1 MVNIKFKKLDP
12 KATIP
17 KAMTGGAAGL
27 DLVCLNRLAVTP
39 NRWSSKAAIVRTG
52 LAMELP
58 AGYYA
63 EVVLRSSTG
72 RDTKLRLANQVGI
85 IDSDYRGEI
94 MLYVENLGDH
104 LEIIEAGQRIAQLL
118 IHKVEEV
125 TIVEEAVLS
134 ETTRGL
140 ESGSTGKGTKPAVK
154 TRRGIVKQQ
163 GGANNG

>member
-1 MVNIKFKKLDP
+1 MIVKFKRLHSD
-12 KATIP
+12 AILP

-27 DLVCLNRLAVTP
+27 DLYCLERKAVTP
-39 NRWSSKAAIVRTG
+39 ARFTSKAAIIRTG

-58 AGYYA
+58 QGYYA

-104 LEIIEAGQRIAQLL
+104 LEIIGQGQRIAQLL
-118 IHKVEEV
+118 IRKAEEV
-125 TIVEEAVLS
+125 TIEEATADLP
-134 ETTRGL
+134 TTERGL
-140 ESGSTGKGTKPAVK
+140 ESGSTGKGTTRTKRAAVN
-154 TRRGIVKQQ
+154 QQ
-163 GGANNG
+163 EVSKDGK

>member
-1 MVNIKFKKLDP
+1 
-12 KATIP
+12 
-17 KAMTGGAAGL
+17 MTGGAAGL
-27 DLVCLNRLAVTP
+27 DLVCLNRMAVTP
-39 NRWSSKAAIVRTG
+39 NRWSSKAAIIHTG

-58 AGYYA
+58 EGYYA

-104 LEIIEAGQRIAQLL
+104 LEIINAGQRIAQLL
-118 IHKVEEV
+118 IHKIEEV
-125 TIVEEAVLS
+125 VIEEATDELS
-134 ETTRGL
+134 KTERGL

-154 TRRGIVKQQ
+154 TRRTKE
-163 GGANNG
+163 GAKDA

>member
-52 LAMELP
+52 LA
-58 AGYYA
+58 
-63 EVVLRSSTG
+63 STG

-125 TIVEEAVLS
+125 VIEETTDDLS

-140 ESGSTGKGTKPAVK
+140 ESGSTGKMTKPAVK
-154 TRRGIVKQQ
+154 TRRTKEV
-163 GGANNG
+163 ANNG

>member
-1 MVNIKFKKLDP
+1 MIVKFKRLD
-12 KATIP
+12 KEAILP

-27 DLVCLNRLAVTP
+27 DLFCLERMAVTP
-39 NRWSSKAAIVRTG
+39 SRFSSKAAIIRTG

-58 AGYYA
+58 QGYYA

-94 MLYVENLGDH
+94 KLYVENIGEH
-104 LEIIEAGQRIAQLL
+104 LEIVGKGQRIAQLL

-125 TIVEEAVLS
+125 TIKEDDVLS
-134 ETTRGL
+134 DTERGL
-140 ESGSTGKGTKPAVK
+140 ESGSTGTGKETKPAVK
-154 TRRGIVKQQ
+154 TRKTTKVVT
-163 GGANNG
+163 NNGD

>member
-1 MVNIKFKKLDP
+1 LVNIKFKKLDP
-12 KATIP
+12 EATIP
-17 KAMTGGAAGL
+17 QAMTGGAAGL
-27 DLVCLNRLAVTP
+27 DLVCLNRMAVTP
-39 NRWSSKAAIVRTG
+39 NRWSSKAAIIHTG

-58 AGYYA
+58 EGYYA

-104 LEIIEAGQRIAQLL
+104 LEIINAGQRIAQLL
-118 IHKVEEV
+118 IHKIEEV
-125 TIVEEAVLS
+125 VIEEATDELS
-134 ETTRGL
+134 KTERGL

-154 TRRGIVKQQ
+154 TRKTKEVAKD
-163 GGANNG
+163 A

>member
-12 KATIP
+12 EATLP
-17 KAMTGGAAGL
+17 QAMTGGAAGL
-27 DLVCLNRLAVTP
+27 DLVCLNRMAVTP
-39 NRWSSKAAIVRTG
+39 NRWSSKAAIIHTG

-58 AGYYA
+58 EGYYA

-104 LEIIEAGQRIAQLL
+104 LEIINAGQRIAQLL
-118 IHKVEEV
+118 IHKIEEVVIEEV
-125 TIVEEAVLS
+125 TDELS
-134 ETTRGL
+134 KTERGL
-140 ESGSTGKGTKPAVK
+140 ESGSTGKGTKPAGK
-154 TRRGIVKQQ
+154 TRRVKEVTKD
-163 GGANNG
+163 A

>member
-1 MVNIKFKKLDP
+1 MVNIQFKKLDP

-17 KAMTGGAAGL
+17 KARTGGAAGL

-118 IHKVEEV
+118 IHRVEEV
-125 TIVEEAVLS
+125 VIEETTDDLS

-140 ESGSTGKGTKPAVK
+140 ESGSTGNMTKPAVK
-154 TRRGIVKQQ
+154 TRRTKEV
-163 GGANNG
+163 ANNG

>member
-1 MVNIKFKKLDP
+1 MVNVKFKKLDP
-12 KATIP
+12 NAILP
-17 KAMTGGAAGL
+17 KAMTGEAAGL
-27 DLVCLNRLAVTP
+27 DLFCLHRKAITSNRF
-39 NRWSSKAAIVRTG
+39 SSKAAIIRTG

-58 AGYYA
+58 QGYYA

-94 MLYVENLGDH
+94 MLYVENIGEH

-125 TIVEEAVLS
+125 TIEEVTDVS
-134 ETTRGL
+134 TTDRGL
-140 ESGSTGKGTKPAVK
+140 ASGSTGKGATTTKKPVK
-154 TRRGIVKQQ
+154 KTASKEPQQ
-163 GGANNG
+163 A

>member
-12 KATIP
+12 KATLP
-17 KAMTGGAAGL
+17 QAMTGGAAGL
-27 DLVCLNRLAVTP
+27 DLVCLNRIAVTP
-39 NRWSSKAAIVRTG
+39 QRWSSKAAIVRTG

-58 AGYYA
+58 SGYYA

-72 RDTKLRLANQVGI
+72 RGI

-104 LEIIEAGQRIAQLL
+104 LEIVDAGQRIAQLL
-118 IHKVEEV
+118 IHKIEEV
-125 TIVEEAVLS
+125 VIEEATEELS
-134 ETTRGL
+134 KTERGL

-154 TRRGIVKQQ
+154 TRRTKEVAKDV
-163 GGANNG
+163 

>member
-12 KATIP
+12 KATLP
-17 KAMTGGAAGL
+17 QAMTGGAAGL
-27 DLVCLNRLAVTP
+27 DLVCLNRIAVTP

-58 AGYYA
+58 SGYYA

-94 MLYVENLGDH
+94 MLYVENVGDH
-104 LEIIEAGQRIAQLL
+104 LEIIDAGQRIAQLL
-118 IHKVEEV
+118 IHKIEEVVEVVIEEV
-125 TIVEEAVLS
+125 TEELS
-134 ETTRGL
+134 KTERGL

-154 TRRGIVKQQ
+154 TKRVKEVTKD
-163 GGANNG
+163 A

>member
-12 KATIP
+12 KATLP
-17 KAMTGGAAGL
+17 QAMTGGAAGL
-27 DLVCLNRLAVTP
+27 DLVCLNRIAVTP
-39 NRWSSKAAIVRTG
+39 QRWSSKAAIVRTG

-58 AGYYA
+58 SGYYA

-104 LEIIEAGQRIAQLL
+104 LEIIDAGQRIAQLL
-118 IHKVEEV
+118 IHKIEEV
-125 TIVEEAVLS
+125 VEVVIEEATEELS
-134 ETTRGL
+134 KTERGL

-154 TRRGIVKQQ
+154 TRKVKEV
-163 GGANNG
+163 AKDA

>member
-12 KATIP
+12 EATIP
-17 KAMTGGAAGL
+17 QAMTGGAAGL
-27 DLVCLNRLAVTP
+27 DLVCLNRMAVTP
-39 NRWSSKAAIVRTG
+39 NRCSSKAAIIHTG

-58 AGYYA
+58 EGYYA

-104 LEIIEAGQRIAQLL
+104 LEIINAGQRIAQLL
-118 IHKVEEV
+118 IHKIEEV
-125 TIVEEAVLS
+125 VIEEATDELS
-134 ETTRGL
+134 KTERGL

-154 TRRGIVKQQ
+154 TRKTKEVAKD
-163 GGANNG
+163 A

>member
-12 KATIP
+12 EATIP
-17 KAMTGGAAGL
+17 QAMTGGAAGL
-27 DLVCLNRLAVTP
+27 DLVCLNRMAVTP
-39 NRWSSKAAIVRTG
+39 NRWSSKAAIIHTG

-58 AGYYA
+58 EGYYA

-85 IDSDYRGEI
+85 IDSDYCGEI

-104 LEIIEAGQRIAQLL
+104 LEIINAGQRIAQLL
-118 IHKVEEV
+118 IHKIEEV
-125 TIVEEAVLS
+125 VIEEATDELS
-134 ETTRGL
+134 KTERGL

-154 TRRGIVKQQ
+154 TRRTKQV
-163 GGANNG
+163 AKDV

>member
-125 TIVEEAVLS
+125 VIAETTDDLS

-140 ESGSTGKGTKPAVK
+140 ESGSTGKMTKPAVK
-154 TRRGIVKQQ
+154 TRRTKE
-163 GGANNG
+163 GANNG

>member
-12 KATIP
+12 EATIP
-17 KAMTGGAAGL
+17 QAMTGGATGL
-27 DLVCLNRLAVTP
+27 DLVCLNRMAVTP
-39 NRWSSKAAIVRTG
+39 NRWSSKAAIIHTG

-58 AGYYA
+58 EGYYA

-104 LEIIEAGQRIAQLL
+104 LEIINAGQRIAQLL
-118 IHKVEEV
+118 IHKIEEV
-125 TIVEEAVLS
+125 VIEEATDELS
-134 ETTRGL
+134 KTERGF

-154 TRRGIVKQQ
+154 TRRTKEVAKD
-163 GGANNG
+163 A

>member
-12 KATIP
+12 EATIP
-17 KAMTGGAAGL
+17 QAMTGGAAGL
-27 DLVCLNRLAVTP
+27 DLVCLNRMAVTP
-39 NRWSSKAAIVRTG
+39 NRWSSKAAIIHTG

-58 AGYYA
+58 EGYYA
-63 EVVLRSSTG
+63 EVVLCSSTG

-104 LEIIEAGQRIAQLL
+104 LEIINAGQRIAQLL
-118 IHKVEEV
+118 IHKIEEV
-125 TIVEEAVLS
+125 VIEEATDELS
-134 ETTRGL
+134 KTERGL

-154 TRRGIVKQQ
+154 TRKTKEVAKD
-163 GGANNG
+163 A

>member
-12 KATIP
+12 KATLP
-17 KAMTGGAAGL
+17 QAMTGGAAGL
-27 DLVCLNRLAVTP
+27 DLVCLNRIAVTP
-39 NRWSSKAAIVRTG
+39 QRWSSKATIVRTG
-52 LAMELP
+52 WAMELP
-58 AGYYA
+58 SGYYA

-104 LEIIEAGQRIAQLL
+104 LEIIDVGQRIAQLL
-118 IHKVEEV
+118 IHKIEEV
-125 TIVEEAVLS
+125 VIEEATEELS
-134 ETTRGL
+134 KTERGL

-154 TRRGIVKQQ
+154 TRRVKEVTKD
-163 GGANNG
+163 A